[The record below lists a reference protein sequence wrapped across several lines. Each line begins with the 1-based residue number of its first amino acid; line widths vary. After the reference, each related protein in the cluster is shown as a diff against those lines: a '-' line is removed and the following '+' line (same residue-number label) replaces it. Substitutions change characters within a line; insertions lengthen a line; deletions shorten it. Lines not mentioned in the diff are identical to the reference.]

1 MNIYQEKNKW
11 KIKNKIR
18 QIGVDRSK
26 RLEVKNKTMEK
37 TMKNE
42 KQIENRRERVFKGL
56 EDQD

>member
-1 MNIYQEKNKW
+1 MNIYQEKKKW

-26 RLEVKNKTMEK
+26 RLEVKNETMEK
-37 TMKNE
+37 TMKSE
-42 KQIENRRERVFKGL
+42 KQIENRWERVFKGL